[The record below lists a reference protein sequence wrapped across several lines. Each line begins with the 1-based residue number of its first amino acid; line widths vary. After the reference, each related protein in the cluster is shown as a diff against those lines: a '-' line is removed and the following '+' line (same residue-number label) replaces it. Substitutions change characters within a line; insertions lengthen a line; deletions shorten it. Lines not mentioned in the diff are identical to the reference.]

1 MAMMAKTPWQKI
13 PRVSRLAPWV
23 SRGQL
28 VPEGVLALR
37 KPVSDAEYVKL
48 EDSIGGSDKNVVVVG
63 NGAVFMLLVISSCSV
78 LLTEGVGFVLVV
90 VALMSPLLLGAL
102 GVVMGIF
109 VDSGGVLLRRIFG
122 GSFEGPTIIWPPSDR
137 MELADPELSE

>member
-1 MAMMAKTPWQKI
+1 MAMMASTPWQKI
-13 PRVSRLAPWV
+13 RRVSRLAPWV

-28 VPEGVLALR
+28 VPEGR

-48 EDSIGGSDKNVVVVG
+48 EDSVGGGDKNMVVVG

-78 LLTEGVGFVLVV
+78 PLTEGVGFVLVV
-90 VALMSPLLLGAL
+90 VELMSPLLLGAL